1 MKTGSFCANRQTEFR
16 LDEMSSNSLQN
27 QSVVLLNWIYSE
39 FASTADG
46 YLEPSRTYTVELF
59 SKNNLAVNYFRIKAP
74 S

>member
-46 YLEPSRTYTVELF
+46 YLEPSRTYTVELL